1 MSRSGIV
8 AGLLVLGLTATA
20 PSAAVAQDAFP
31 SKPIQ
36 LIVPFPPGASTD
48 LLGRYLG
55 SKLGAALGGTVVV
68 ENRPGA
74 AGVIG
79 ASYVAKAPPDGH
91 TLLIASSSVTNAPQ
105 LQKTPA
111 FDATRDLAPITIAF
125 QHPFVLVANPNLPS
139 QDIRGLIA
147 YAKANPG
154 KLNIA
159 TLGGFSDLMAIMFRT
174 AAGIDVQVVPYRGAA
189 EAAVGVMRGDSHM
202 ALNAFSAVQGQVKA
216 GQLRA
221 MAVAALHRSPSTP
234 SDLPLLQDVG
244 LTGFELINVI
254 GVLAPGGT
262 PKPVL
267 DKLNSV
273 ISGIMSSAEARE
285 FLVARGNDPAED
297 TSAAAY
303 VAYIKKDNERF
314 KSVVEAVGYE
324 KK

>member
-1 MSRSGIV
+1 
-8 AGLLVLGLTATA
+8 
-20 PSAAVAQDAFP
+20 
-31 SKPIQ
+31 
-36 LIVPFPPGASTD
+36 
-48 LLGRYLG
+48 
-55 SKLGAALGGTVVV
+55 
-68 ENRPGA
+68 
-74 AGVIG
+74 
-79 ASYVAKAPPDGH
+79 
-91 TLLIASSSVTNAPQ
+91 
-105 LQKTPA
+105 
-111 FDATRDLAPITIAF
+111 
-125 QHPFVLVANPNLPS
+125 
-139 QDIRGLIA
+139 
-147 YAKANPG
+147 
-154 KLNIA
+154 
-159 TLGGFSDLMAIMFRT
+159 MAIMFRT

-202 ALNAFSAVQGQVKA
+202 ALNAYSAVQGQVKA

>member
-1 MSRSGIV
+1 MSRTGMV
-8 AGLLVLGLTATA
+8 AGLLVLGLTVNA

-202 ALNAFSAVQGQVKA
+202 ALNAYSAVQGQVKA

-221 MAVAALHRSPSTP
+221 MAIAALRRSPSSP
-234 SDLPLLQDVG
+234 DLPLLQDVG

-273 ISGIMSSAEARE
+273 IAAIMNSAEARE
-285 FLVARGNDPAED
+285 FLITRGNDPAED
-297 TSAAAY
+297 MSAAAY
-303 VAYIKKDNERF
+303 AAYIKKDNERF